1 MNQKSFNFRMS
12 RFGSI
17 LQEPKLELYRHYVKQ
32 MVDNRAHILSAE
44 QESLLAGA
52 GEIFGASSDT
62 FAVLNN
68 ADLEFPTI
76 VGRWEKN
83 PAFSWCLWSIDGKHR
98 SYS

>member
-1 MNQKSFNFRMS
+1 
-12 RFGSI
+12 
-17 LQEPKLELYRHYVKQ
+17 

-76 VGRWEKN
+76 VGE
-83 PAFSWCLWSIDGKHR
+83 DGKK
-98 SYS
+98 SSFLMVSMVN